1 MRGPTEWILRYIIK
15 PFFFPFPLGGRLQFK
30 SAICRNNSI
39 RISAL
44 NFPDPRTTERVTFSF
59 DCSQLHLED
68 IAKVKKDRDEELEA
82 ERSTISKLKMMGRD
96 LIANHEHQVAQ
107 LEGETLPLTL

>member
-1 MRGPTEWILRYIIK
+1 MDTALYNKNI
-15 PFFFPFPLGGRLQFK
+15 FFFISSWGVYSLTWNK

-68 IAKVKKDRDEELEA
+68 IAMVKKDRDEELEA

-107 LEGETLPLTL
+107 LEGETLPSTLG